1 MARGIWKGTLGFGL
15 VNIGVELLNAEKA
28 AERIDLDL
36 LDKRDNARI
45 RYRKVNEVTGKE
57 VPQEDIVKGYAV
69 EKDRYVVLSDADIKS
84 ANPKSSQHVDIV
96 GFVPRDAIEPV
107 YYAKPYYVAPLKGSE
122 KAYALL
128 RETLRRTGQVAVA
141 QIVIRT
147 RQYLAVVYPYEA
159 VLVVQLLRYQEEL
172 KDLKAEDL
180 AGAAAKASAKAL
192 RPQEVAM
199 AEQLM
204 ASMVIEW
211 DPRQFSDTY
220 KKDILKLVKD
230 RARGGARK
238 ARPATEEEEPRVLDL
253 MAALKRSVA
262 ARGAAPARPKRKA
275 ARSRSAHRKSA

>member
-15 VNIGVELLNAEKA
+15 VNIGVELLPAEA
-28 AERIDLDL
+28 TAERLDLDL

-57 VPQEDIVKGYAV
+57 VPQEDIVKGYPV
-69 EKDRYVVLSDADIKS
+69 EKDRYVILSDEDIKA

-96 GFVPRDAIEPV
+96 GFVSRDAIEPL
-107 YYAKPYYVAPLKGSE
+107 YLAKPYYVAPLKGSE

-128 RETLRRTGQVAVA
+128 RESLRRTGQVAIA

-147 RQYLAVVYPYEA
+147 RQYVSAVYPYEG

-180 AGAAAKASAKAL
+180 GGAAAKAAAKSL
-192 RPQEVAM
+192 RPQELAM

-204 ASMVIEW
+204 ANMAMEW
-211 DPRQFSDTY
+211 KPGEFSDTY
-220 KKDILKLVKD
+220 KKDILKLVRE

-238 ARPATEEEEPRVLDL
+238 ARPAPE
-253 MAALKRSVA
+253 A
-262 ARGAAPARPKRKA
+262 
-275 ARSRSAHRKSA
+275 